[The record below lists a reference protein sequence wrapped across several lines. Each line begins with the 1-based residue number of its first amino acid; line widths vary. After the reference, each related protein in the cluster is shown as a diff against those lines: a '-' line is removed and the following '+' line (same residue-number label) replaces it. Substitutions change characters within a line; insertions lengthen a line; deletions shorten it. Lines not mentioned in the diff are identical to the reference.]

1 MGEAEI
7 GKGPVDLYPA
17 ERVAQGR
24 ATLDHQAQRER
35 VAQTEGGSAKL
46 QSQSGPKTE

>member
-1 MGEAEI
+1 MGEAES

-24 ATLDHQAQRER
+24 ATLDHQAKRER
-35 VAQTEGGSAKL
+35 EAPMEGGSAKV